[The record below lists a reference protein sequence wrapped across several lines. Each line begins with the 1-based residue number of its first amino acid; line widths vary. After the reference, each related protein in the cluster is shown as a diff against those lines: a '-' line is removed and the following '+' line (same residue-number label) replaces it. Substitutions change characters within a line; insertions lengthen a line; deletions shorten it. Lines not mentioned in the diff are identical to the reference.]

1 MAGLRKDLA
10 TAVIAIVAMTIVL
23 GLAYPLVIT
32 GIAQVVFPGS
42 ANGSKVSY
50 HGHVVGSKLIGQ
62 EFTEPQIGKDG
73 KPVRDEEGDEVR
85 VANPAYFQPRPSA
98 TGYSANV
105 TYFGNGGPN
114 SAEVR
119 DEIREELADYVKLNK
134 PYDRSLTRED
144 VPVDAVTQ
152 SGSGVDPDISEAN
165 AQIQAHRIA
174 AVRHLSLSRVEDL
187 IAAHID
193 GRSLGVLG
201 ESGVNVLELNIALD
215 EEAPSGAKRK

>member
-1 MAGLRKDLA
+1 VSGLRKDL
-10 TAVIAIVAMTIVL
+10 TTSVLAIIAMTVVL
-23 GLAYPLVIT
+23 GLLYPLVIT

-50 HGHVVGSKLIGQ
+50 NGHVVGSKLIGQ
-62 EFTEPQIGKDG
+62 EFKGK
-73 KPVRDEEGDEVR
+73 
-85 VANPAYFQPRPSA
+85 AYFQPRPSA
-98 TGYSANV
+98 TGYSGNV

-119 DEIREELADYVKLNK
+119 DEIREELATYVKLNK
-134 PYDRSLTRED
+134 PYDHSLTRED

-152 SGSGVDPDISEAN
+152 SASGVDPHISEAN

-174 AVRHLSLSRVEDL
+174 AIRHLPLSKVEDL
-187 IAAHID
+187 ISAHTD

-201 ESGVNVLELNIALD
+201 EPGANVLELNIALD
-215 EEAPSGAKRK
+215 EEAPIK